1 VRPARFLLILAC
13 ASLCG
18 AQPTAAS
25 PPKILLLVRQQFKP
39 GTGLHRERLERA
51 MSRACNSLDV
61 PIYWMEMQAF
71 TGAPEALFFGPYDSF
86 EGVEKAGAV
95 LGSLYQAHPDLAQ
108 IQAGIDETLASQR
121 TILAERR
128 DSPGVSSINLAQAR
142 FLRMVVVQM
151 KPGQDAPINDTPI
164 DDAPIVENAVVYRV
178 TSGMPG
184 PTFLLFQ
191 PMAAFSQIPAVHV
204 TAGTIVEDTVYAI
217 EPQLSHISR
226 EFAAQGRE
234 FWTKLP

>member
-1 VRPARFLLILAC
+1 VRPERFLLILAC

-25 PPKILLLVRQQFKP
+25 PASPPKILLLVRQQFKL
-39 GTGLHRERLERA
+39 GMGLHRERLERA

-71 TGAPEALFFGPYDSF
+71 TGTPEALFFSPYDSF
-86 EGVEKAGAV
+86 EDVEKAGTV

-128 DSPGVSSINLAQAR
+128 DSPGVAAINLAQAR

-151 KPGQDAPINDTPI
+151 KPGPVAPI
-164 DDAPIVENAVVYRV
+164 DDVPAAENTVVYRV

-184 PTFLLFQ
+184 PAFLLFQ
-191 PMAAFSQIPAVHV
+191 PMADFSGIPSIHV
-204 TAGTIVEDTVYAI
+204 AAGTIVEDTVYAI

-234 FWTKLP
+234 FWTRLP

>member
-1 VRPARFLLILAC
+1 VPPARFLLILAC

-18 AQPTAAS
+18 AQPTASPAS

-51 MSRACNSLDV
+51 MSRACNSLDA

-71 TGAPEALFFGPYDSF
+71 TGSPEALLFGLYDSF
-86 EGVEKAGAV
+86 EDVEKAGTV

-128 DSPGVSSINLAQAR
+128 DSPGVAAINLAQAR

-151 KPGQDAPINDTPI
+151 KPGPVAPI
-164 DDAPIVENAVVYRV
+164 DDVPTAENTIVYRV

-184 PTFLLFQ
+184 PAFLLFQ
-191 PMAAFSQIPAVHV
+191 PMAALAEIPAIHV
-204 TAGTIVEDTVYAI
+204 AAGTIVEDTVYAI

-234 FWTKLP
+234 FWTRLR

>member
-1 VRPARFLLILAC
+1 VPPARFLLILAC
-13 ASLCG
+13 ATLCG
-18 AQPTAAS
+18 AQPTAASPAS

-39 GTGLHRERLERA
+39 GMGLHRERLERA

-61 PIYWMEMQAF
+61 PVYWMEMQAF
-71 TGAPEALFFGPYDSF
+71 SGTPEALFFGPYDSF

-121 TILAERR
+121 TILAERH
-128 DSPGVSSINLAQAR
+128 DSPGVAAINLAQAH
-142 FLRMVVVQM
+142 FLRMVLVQM
-151 KPGQDAPINDTPI
+151 KPGDDPPI
-164 DDAPIVENAVVYRV
+164 AENTIVYRV

-191 PMAAFSQIPAVHV
+191 PMAAFSQIPVVHV

-234 FWTKLP
+234 FWTRLP

>member
-1 VRPARFLLILAC
+1 
-13 ASLCG
+13 
-18 AQPTAAS
+18 
-25 PPKILLLVRQQFKP
+25 
-39 GTGLHRERLERA
+39 
-51 MSRACNSLDV
+51 
-61 PIYWMEMQAF
+61 MEMQAF

-95 LGSLYQAHPDLAQ
+95 LGSLYEAHPDLAQ

-128 DSPGVSSINLAQAR
+128 DSPGVAAMNLAQAR

-151 KPGQDAPINDTPI
+151 KPGDTPI
-164 DDAPIVENAVVYRV
+164 DDAPIDDAPIAENSVVYRV

-184 PTFLLFQ
+184 PAFLLFQ
-191 PMAAFSQIPAVHV
+191 PMAAFAEIPAVHV

-234 FWTKLP
+234 FWTRLP

>member
-1 VRPARFLLILAC
+1 MRPARFLLILAC

-95 LGSLYQAHPDLAQ
+95 LGSLYEAHPDLAQ

-128 DSPGVSSINLAQAR
+128 DSPGVAAMNLAQAR

-151 KPGQDAPINDTPI
+151 KPGDTPI
-164 DDAPIVENAVVYRV
+164 DDAPIDDAPIAENSVVYRV

-184 PTFLLFQ
+184 PAFLLFQ
-191 PMAAFSQIPAVHV
+191 PMAAFAEIPAVHV

-234 FWTKLP
+234 FWTRLP

>member
-1 VRPARFLLILAC
+1 VPPARFLLILAC

-18 AQPTAAS
+18 AQPTASPAS

-71 TGAPEALFFGPYDSF
+71 TGSPEALFFGPYDSF
-86 EGVEKAGAV
+86 EGVEKAGTV

-128 DSPGVSSINLAQAR
+128 DSPGVAAINLAQAR

-151 KPGQDAPINDTPI
+151 KPGDDPPI
-164 DDAPIVENAVVYRV
+164 AENTIVYRV

-184 PTFLLFQ
+184 PAFLLFQ
-191 PMAAFSQIPAVHV
+191 PMAALSEIPAVHV

-234 FWTKLP
+234 FWTRLP

>member
-1 VRPARFLLILAC
+1 VRPERFLLILAC

-25 PPKILLLVRQQFKP
+25 PASPPKILLLVRQQFKP
-39 GTGLHRERLERA
+39 GMGLHRERLERA

-71 TGAPEALFFGPYDSF
+71 TGTPEALFFGPYDSF
-86 EGVEKAGAV
+86 EGVEKAGTV

-108 IQAGIDETLASQR
+108 IQTGIDETLASQR

-128 DSPGVSSINLAQAR
+128 DSPGVAAINLAQAR

-151 KPGQDAPINDTPI
+151 KPGDDPPI
-164 DDAPIVENAVVYRV
+164 AENTIVYRV

-184 PTFLLFQ
+184 PAFLLFQ
-191 PMAAFSQIPAVHV
+191 PMAALSEIPAVHV

-234 FWTKLP
+234 FWTRLP

>member
-1 VRPARFLLILAC
+1 VPPARFLLILAC

-25 PPKILLLVRQQFKP
+25 PASPPKILLLVRQQFKP
-39 GTGLHRERLERA
+39 GIGLHRERLERA
-51 MSRACNSLDV
+51 MSRAYNLLDV

-128 DSPGVSSINLAQAR
+128 DSPGVAAINLAQAR
-142 FLRMVVVQM
+142 FLRIAVVQM
-151 KPGQDAPINDTPI
+151 KPGDDVPI
-164 DDAPIVENAVVYRV
+164 DENAIVYRV

-184 PTFLLFQ
+184 PAFLLFQ
-191 PMAAFSQIPAVHV
+191 PMAALSEIPAVHV
-204 TAGTIVEDTVYAI
+204 TAGTIVEDAVYAI

>member
-1 VRPARFLLILAC
+1 MPPARFLLILAC
-13 ASLCG
+13 ATLCG
-18 AQPTAAS
+18 AQPTADSPAS

-39 GTGLHRERLERA
+39 GMGLHRERLERA

-71 TGAPEALFFGPYDSF
+71 SGTPEALFFGPYDSF

-95 LGSLYQAHPDLAQ
+95 LGSLYQTHPDLAQ

-128 DSPGVSSINLAQAR
+128 DSPGVAAINLAQAH

-151 KPGQDAPINDTPI
+151 KPG
-164 DDAPIVENAVVYRV
+164 DDPPIVENAVAYRV

-184 PTFLLFQ
+184 PAFLLFQ

-234 FWTKLP
+234 FWSRLP

>member
-25 PPKILLLVRQQFKP
+25 PASPPKILLLVRQQFKP
-39 GTGLHRERLERA
+39 GMGLHRERLERA
-51 MSRACNSLDV
+51 MSRSYNSLDV

-71 TGAPEALFFGPYDSF
+71 SGAPEALFFVPYDSF
-86 EGVEKAGAV
+86 EDVEKAGAV
-95 LGSLYQAHPDLAQ
+95 LGSLHQAHPDLAQ

-121 TILAERR
+121 TILAERG
-128 DSPGVSSINLAQAR
+128 DSPGVAAINLAQAR

-151 KPGQDAPINDTPI
+151 KPG
-164 DDAPIVENAVVYRV
+164 DDAPVAENAIVYRV
-178 TSGMPG
+178 TSGIPG
-184 PTFLLFQ
+184 PAFLLFQ
-191 PMAAFSQIPAVHV
+191 PMAALSAIPAVHL

-226 EFAAQGRE
+226 AFAAEGRE
-234 FWTKLP
+234 FWTRLP

>member
-1 VRPARFLLILAC
+1 VPPARFLLILAC

-25 PPKILLLVRQQFKP
+25 PASPPKILLLVRQQFKP
-39 GTGLHRERLERA
+39 GMGLHRERLERA

-71 TGAPEALFFGPYDSF
+71 TGTPEALFFGPYDSF
-86 EGVEKAGAV
+86 EDVEKAGAV
-95 LGSLYQAHPDLAQ
+95 LGALYQAHPDLAQ

-121 TILAERR
+121 IILAERR
-128 DSPGVSSINLAQAR
+128 DSPGVAAINLAQAR
-142 FLRMVVVQM
+142 FLRMVVAQM
-151 KPGQDAPINDTPI
+151 KPGDDPPI
-164 DDAPIVENAVVYRV
+164 AENTIVYRV

-184 PTFLLFQ
+184 PVFLLFQ
-191 PMAAFSQIPAVHV
+191 PMADFSGIPAVHV

-234 FWTKLP
+234 FWTRLP

>member
-1 VRPARFLLILAC
+1 MPPARFLLILAC
-13 ASLCG
+13 ATLCG
-18 AQPTAAS
+18 AQPTAASPAS

-39 GTGLHRERLERA
+39 GMGLHRERLERA

-71 TGAPEALFFGPYDSF
+71 TGTPEALFFGPYDSF
-86 EGVEKAGAV
+86 EGVEKAGTV

-128 DSPGVSSINLAQAR
+128 DSPGVAAINLAQAR
-142 FLRMVVVQM
+142 FLRMLVVRT
-151 KPGQDAPINDTPI
+151 KPGEQPPELDNG
-164 DDAPIVENAVVYRV
+164 IVYQV

-184 PTFLLFQ
+184 AAFLIFQ
-191 PMAAFSQIPAVHV
+191 PMAAFKEIPPAHIS
-204 TAGTIVEDTVYAI
+204 AGTIVEDSIYAI
-217 EPQLSHISR
+217 EPEMSHVSHA
-226 EFAAQGRE
+226 FAEQDQT
-234 FWTKLP
+234 FWTKRSGQ